1 MKNGKIRR
9 EDEATGYAGIL
20 RRKSFTLIELLVVIA
35 IIAILA
41 AMLLPALSAARE
53 RARVTHCLS
62 NLKNIG
68 LAAIQYQDYN
78 KEYCVPYY
86 TTAANSGYTDGAN
99 WVTPKCWTAQLAP
112 YIGEEFF
119 GSVNNQSQKVSG
131 HASAAI
137 CPSNAPQ
144 GDVGTSYGW
153 AYRVGDNTQASLTK
167 HCLPVNRLQYPEVNA
182 YAADSNSYKLS
193 SNHNKT
199 EDMPTD
205 ADSIVFPHAGSVNIL
220 HIAGHAGSYPRK
232 QLNTPGSNLSSLNF
246 SYELFYYIYRGR
258 E

>member
-1 MKNGKIRR
+1 MSIRNR
-9 EDEATGYAGIL
+9 SKCFPAGPE
-20 RRKSFTLIELLVVIA
+20 RPQCFTLIELLVVIA

-68 LAAIQYQDYN
+68 LAAVQYQDYN
-78 KEYCVPYY
+78 GEYCVPYY
-86 TTAANSGYTDGAN
+86 TTAANAGYSDGAY
-99 WVTPKCWTAQLAP
+99 WVTPRCWTAQLAP

-119 GSVNNQSQKVSG
+119 GAVISASGKVSG
-131 HASAAI
+131 KSSAAI
-137 CPSNAPQ
+137 CPSNFPQ
-144 GDVGTSYGW
+144 ENVGTSYGW
-153 AYRVGDNTQASLTK
+153 CYRVGDNTAADLNK

-182 YAADSNSYKLS
+182 YAADSNSYKLLRS
-193 SNHNKT
+193 HDRT
-199 EDMPTD
+199 EDMPTE
-205 ADSIVFPHAGSVNIL
+205 ADNIAFPHAGSTNVL

-232 QLNTPGSNLSSLNF
+232 QLNTPGANLSSLNF